1 MDKKE
6 IRSGSDGINGASRS
20 GSDGINEEARS
31 GSADINGAARYG
43 SSGRGGEDKK
53 KIIEKIV
60 VVLVLGYGLHYL
72 GYFIRTRYYDLLG
85 SMALDEGPAHALLYL
100 GHLVFFAIMI
110 IYAWAVP
117 QDRHYFFSFLKGS
130 AADKLKYG
138 ALGILSGAFLMGSCV
153 FAASMHGDI
162 EIKGSSGGNLA
173 VLLFALVCVFVQS
186 SVEEIEGR
194 GFVFGKM
201 HSEGVPLIPAI
212 IASAMFFSFL
222 HINNPGFGLIP
233 FTNVFLFG
241 VLSALSCYYFNNLWF
256 AMMTHMTWNYMQD
269 FLFGLPDSGH
279 PAAISFMNTI
289 VHSSGFF
296 YDENFGIEGSCMA
309 TVMQLL
315 GCLLIILIG
324 RVCIKK
330 REPLSEES

>member
-1 MDKKE
+1 MSKKNLKVK
-6 IRSGSDGINGASRS
+6 SGTSGI
-20 GSDGINEEARS
+20 
-31 GSADINGAARYG
+31 
-43 SSGRGGEDKK
+43 GGEDKK
-53 KIIEKIV
+53 RIIEKII

-72 GYFIRTRYYDLLG
+72 GYSIRTRYYDLLG
-85 SMALDEGPAHALLYL
+85 SMALDEGLAHALLYL
-100 GHLVFFAIMI
+100 GHLIFFAIMM

-117 QDRHYFFSFLKGS
+117 QDRRYFFSFRKGS

-138 ALGILSGAFLMGSCV
+138 ALGILTGAFLMGACV

-162 EIKGSSGGNLA
+162 EIKGSSGGNPA
-173 VLLFALVCVFVQS
+173 ILLFALVCVFLQS
-186 SVEEIEGR
+186 TVEEIEGR
-194 GFVFGKM
+194 GFIFGKM

-212 IASAMFFSFL
+212 IASSMFFSFI

-241 VLSALSCYYFNNLWF
+241 VLSALSYYYFNNLWF

-296 YDENFGIEGSCMA
+296 YDKDFGIEGSCMA
-309 TVMQLL
+309 TIMQLF
-315 GCLLIILIG
+315 GCLLVILIG
-324 RVCIKK
+324 RLCIKK
-330 REPLSEES
+330 EEGLKSP